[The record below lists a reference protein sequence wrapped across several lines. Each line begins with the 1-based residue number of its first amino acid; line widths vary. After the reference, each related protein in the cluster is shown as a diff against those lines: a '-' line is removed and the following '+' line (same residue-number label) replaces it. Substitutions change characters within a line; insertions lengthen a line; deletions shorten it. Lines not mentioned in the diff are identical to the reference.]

1 MAKTLLQLM
10 GGSAC
15 KQDAVVS
22 GLTIDSRGV
31 REGDLFVAVPGAK
44 LDGRAYIGE
53 ALRKGAAAIL
63 TVPGGADDVA
73 ERNGQP
79 IIEHSN
85 PRKLYAEMAAK
96 FYGQQPDVQV
106 AVTGTNGKTSV
117 ADFTRQ
123 IWQAIGSEAASY
135 GTLGVRSSALTV
147 EGGLT
152 TPDPMA
158 LHSTLA
164 NLKSAGIDHVA
175 VEASSHGLDQCRL
188 DGMKIR
194 AAAFTNLTRDHL
206 DYHGTEQAYFQAKA
220 RLFID
225 LVDSE
230 SGCVVLNVDDPWGQI
245 LDDIAVGLRV
255 NRISYGRSKTA
266 ALRLVSTKLT
276 PAGQDVE
283 ITYDGA
289 EIAFHIPL
297 LGEFQAFNVLA
308 AMGLAIATGG
318 NIDDVVNAIPK
329 LVGVPGRMELMGISN
344 GIAVYVD
351 YAHTPD
357 GLRTVLNAARAHA
370 SRKLH
375 VVFGCGG
382 DRDQGKRPEMGEI
395 AAKLADY
402 IYVTDDNPRT
412 EDAAVIRSQIIE
424 SCPDALEIADRRSAI
439 EAAIE
444 AAQAGDIIIVA
455 GKGHETGQSIGNQ
468 VIEYSDIETVVDLL
482 SLGTSAGTDPQLQPK
497 GR

>member
-1 MAKTLLQLM
+1 MTKTLLQLM

-31 REGDLFVAVPGAK
+31 RKGDLFVAVPGNQ
-44 LDGRAYIGE
+44 LDGRAYIDD

-63 TVPGGADDVA
+63 TVPGGADDVT
-73 ERNGQP
+73 EHSGQP

-85 PRKLYAEMAAK
+85 PRKLYAEMAAR
-96 FYGQQPDVQV
+96 FCGEQPDIQV

-117 ADFTRQ
+117 ADFARQ
-123 IWQAIGSEAASY
+123 IWQETGFEAASY
-135 GTLGVRSSALTV
+135 GTLGVRSSTLTT

-158 LHSTLA
+158 LHSALA
-164 NLKSAGIDHVA
+164 SLKSVGVNHVA

-230 SGCVVLNVDDPWGQI
+230 NGYVVLNVDDQWGQI

-255 NRISYGRSKTA
+255 DRISYGRSKTA
-266 ALRLVSTKLT
+266 GLRLLSTKLA
-276 PAGQDVE
+276 PSGQDVE
-283 ITYDGA
+283 IAYDGSKHS
-289 EIAFHIPL
+289 FHLPL
-297 LGEFQAFNVLA
+297 VGEFQVYNVLA
-308 AMGLAIATGG
+308 AMGLVVATGG
-318 NIDDVVNAIPK
+318 NIDDVVEAAPR
-329 LVGVPGRMELMGISN
+329 LVGVPGRMELMGILD
-344 GIAVYVD
+344 GMAVYVD

-357 GLRTVLNAARAHA
+357 GLKTVLNAARAHA
-370 SRKLH
+370 AGKLH

-382 DRDQGKRPEMGEI
+382 DRDQGKRPEMGTC
-395 AAKLADY
+395 AAELADCV
-402 IYVTDDNPRT
+402 YVTDDNPRT
-412 EDAAVIRSQIIE
+412 ENAADIRSQIMK
-424 SCPDALEIADRRSAI
+424 SCPDALEIADRRLAI
-439 EAAIE
+439 ETAIT
-444 AAQAGDIIIVA
+444 AAQSGDIIIVA
-455 GKGHETGQSIGNQ
+455 GKGHETGQSVDNQ
-468 VIEYSDIETVVDLL
+468 VIEYSDIDTVADLL
-482 SLGTSAGTDPQLQPK
+482 KLNGQLVSDPQSQPK